1 MEGQI
6 TFFTENAN
14 YQTVN
19 SDAVPASD
27 DRKSVH
33 IRNDL
38 RSYKGQQKATIPI
51 EDYEDMLAMAN
62 WLYENKHK
70 KYVLAFVIGINVG
83 LRGNEL
89 LSLRM
94 NQVFNPD
101 GTVRKIDSVKNM
113 DDAIYVN
120 QTKVRQ
126 KQPIFMNDACEH
138 ALNWYFAPGKW
149 RYCDRPVFPSRKHGD
164 DGKIQPISVDMLR
177 KTLKEAA
184 VVCGL
189 GKRVGSHTMRKT
201 YATYLFD
208 KVDDD
213 GIPSGFSGNITAV
226 SICLGHKSINTTRRY
241 IGTPEKIIKKCSRL
255 LALDIIA
262 DPRFIGNACDKP

>member
-1 MEGQI
+1 MESQI
-6 TFFTENAN
+6 TFFTEDAN
-14 YQTVN
+14 YQTIN

-38 RSYKGQQKATIPI
+38 RSYKGQQKATIPVR
-51 EDYEDMLAMAN
+51 DYEDMLAMAN

-70 KYVLAFVIGINVG
+70 KYVLAFVMGINVG

-101 GTVRKIDSVKNM
+101 GTVRKIDSLKII

-120 QTKVRQ
+120 QSKVHRR
-126 KQPIFMNDACEH
+126 QPIFMNDACEH

-164 DGKIQPISVDMLR
+164 DGKIQSVSVDILR

-201 YATYLFD
+201 AGTHLLTRLKD
-208 KVDDD
+208 KSSVFEY
-213 GIPSGFSGNITAV
+213 SGDMMAV
-226 SICLGHKSINTTRRY
+226 SMFLGHKSIDSTNLY
-241 IGTPEKIIKKCSRL
+241 VGVKEQILKECSRL

-262 DPRFIGNACDKP
+262 DPRFVGNVCDKP